1 MDRYVGPGSVGLQ
14 WGERL
19 KVCGFERGGRHPRV
33 GSGLVNL
40 PGLPERRLERLD
52 GDFDTIGAGHR
63 SRSSDNTQASVGR
76 RIVPSDHATRRE
88 KHHRRHAR
96 IARLAERDLEEIAV
110 VEVDAAAVVRREGWY
125 AYGWNSTGPGSSR
138 YRRQTSGRHAARFL
152 LVSRRI
158 RHADV
163 GGWLGVDGDP
173 YVSTARARLERVV
186 QGLFWRDDP

>member
-63 SRSSDNTQASVGR
+63 SRSSDNTQQVWVVGLCRPITLPGERNITGGMHAS
-76 RIVPSDHATRRE
+76 P
-88 KHHRRHAR
+88 
-96 IARLAERDLEEIAV
+96 
-110 VEVDAAAVVRREGWY
+110 
-125 AYGWNSTGPGSSR
+125 
-138 YRRQTSGRHAARFL
+138 
-152 LVSRRI
+152 
-158 RHADV
+158 
-163 GGWLGVDGDP
+163 GWLSG
-173 YVSTARARLERVV
+173 T
-186 QGLFWRDDP
+186 WRKSLS